1 MRFIDCIKADFY
13 KSIKLKP
20 LMLLHLIAPL
30 SGVIFFNLYY
40 LNFSW
45 SEYLKV
51 TGYIKCAAMMFP
63 ILSAI
68 SVSMVYQSELDCGKF
83 QGIMS
88 VPCGRIGIH
97 LSKFL
102 IIVFFGIIS
111 SLIAIAGF
119 GTVFNALGHDKFSI
133 LFYINISLILL
144 LLNFPIYMIQYIISF
159 SLGRGASLGIGIIGT
174 ILSGFMY
181 TGLGDGIW
189 SLIPYSYGIRI
200 ISYIMH
206 NINDL
211 EVYKV
216 MDVAS
221 VSLVI
226 VIVFILWSES
236 WHGGKGKIA

>member
-1 MRFIDCIKADFY
+1 MRFIDCIKEDFY
-13 KSIKLKP
+13 KSVKLRSW
-20 LMLLHLIAPL
+20 MLLHLIVPL

-45 SEYLKV
+45 SEYSKV
-51 TGYIKCAAMMFP
+51 TGYVQCAAMLFP

-68 SVSMVYQSELDCGKF
+68 SVSMIYQSEMDCGKF
-83 QGIMS
+83 EGIMS
-88 VPCGRIGIH
+88 VPCGRIIIN

-102 IIVFFGIIS
+102 IMVYS

-119 GTVFNALGHDKFSI
+119 GAVFNALGHNEFSI
-133 LFYINISLILL
+133 LFYINISLILIF
-144 LLNFPIYMIQYIISF
+144 LNFPVYMIQYLVSF
-159 SLGRGASLGIGIIGT
+159 SLGRGASLGVGIIGT

-181 TGLGDGIW
+181 TGLGDMIW

-200 ISYIMH
+200 ISYIIH

-211 EVYKV
+211 EVYKLI
-216 MDVAS
+216 DVAS

-226 VIVFILWSES
+226 VVVFILWSES
-236 WHGGKGKIA
+236 WHGGIGRIA